1 MDEKGNIE
9 NKKYKNINLES
20 DIPTEKTSIISN
32 DNKIDLSENNN
43 SIITFTDKKI
53 NENMDEELEKEE
65 IFDLNLE
72 RNFGNTYSCLFIK
85 KEPIIVIGPD
95 FKYFFIN
102 FGIVLFFYLII
113 LLLKVQKKH
122 FIYKYIFN
130 FCFSLYAIPHLIL
143 LLINPGIPKEI
154 NESQILNSKNYK
166 KHYRQCSYCHN
177 IIYKDNDYITFH
189 CSDCD
194 ICVEDFDHHCPF
206 TGKCIGKK
214 NKVIFLIWLYG
225 FGIFFVC
232 CFVYIFI

>member
-85 KEPIIVIGPD
+85 KEPIIVIGSD

-113 LLLKVQKKH
+113 LYLKVVKKH
-122 FIYKYIFN
+122 IIYKYIFH
-130 FCFSLYAIPHLIL
+130 FCFSLYAIPHIIL

-154 NESQILNSKNYK
+154 NENQILNVKNYK
-166 KHYRQCSYCHN
+166 KQYRQCFYCHN
-177 IIYKDNDYITFH
+177 IINKDNDFITFH
-189 CSDCD
+189 CTDCD
-194 ICVEDFDHHCPF
+194 ICIEDFDHHCPF
-206 TGKCIGKK
+206 TGKCIGKN
-214 NKVIFLIWLYG
+214 NKTIFLIWLYG
-225 FGIFFVC
+225 FAIFFVC
-232 CFVYIFI
+232 CFVFIFI